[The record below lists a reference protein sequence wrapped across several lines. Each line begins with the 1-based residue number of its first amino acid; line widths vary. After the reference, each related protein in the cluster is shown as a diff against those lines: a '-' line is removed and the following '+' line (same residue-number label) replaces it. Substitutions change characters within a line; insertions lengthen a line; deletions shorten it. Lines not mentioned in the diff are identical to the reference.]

1 MISKF
6 SILHI
11 SDLHRITE
19 EDIDCIISSFQLE
32 MEEYKKLQIPP
43 VKLII
48 VSGDIINGSKNK
60 NKDEAKEEIHQ
71 QYEVA
76 KRFLIS
82 LTEVF
87 LGNKDNDRLN
97 VIIVPGNHDM
107 SRYVSEDSM
116 KPIDHDN
123 IDELVSALWSDNSM
137 IRWSWKTLQFHN
149 IEKRDV
155 YNKRFDD
162 FIEFYNSFYLNKRVY
177 PTNVDAQSD
186 LIDIPELNMS
196 IACFNSCYQLD
207 HLRLNGYIS
216 PKSLSKL
223 TRPLIDAKNK
233 GRFVVAVWHH
243 HTQGL
248 PNENNY
254 LDYTILDNM
263 TQNGIHLALHGHQ
276 HVSGIL
282 NERKDIFSKAKLT
295 MVSAGTLYGNSSDI
309 PLGLTRQYNIIA
321 VDMADEKCKL
331 TLYSRED
338 RTSLNVMP
346 AWDGGFIGR
355 SKQLSFDFSIDLPP
369 RTVRLPEDNL
379 QNEINEINML
389 IEKTKDYNT
398 GIQKLKNLGENNP
411 LVRKF
416 MLDIAL
422 RANDDE
428 LTKSLF
434 SNPQTMEEAFTII
447 DVCTRSKDAV
457 TFGVV
462 VSSDFVSKSQDA
474 SLRTVI
480 EDAKIQLK
488 HKLI

>member
-6 SILHI
+6 SMLHI

-60 NKDEAKEEIHQ
+60 NKDEAKEEIYQ

-116 KPIDHDN
+116 KPINHDN

-137 IRWSWKTLQFHN
+137 IRWSWKTLQFHS

-162 FIEFYNSFYLNKRVY
+162 FIEFYNSFYLNKRIY

-186 LIDIPELNMS
+186 LIDLPELNMS

-207 HLRLNGYIS
+207 HLRLSGYIS

-223 TRPLIDAKNK
+223 TKPLIEAKNK

-263 TQNGIHLALHGHQ
+263 TQNGIHLAFHGHQ

-282 NERKDIFSKAKLT
+282 NERTNIFSKAKLT

-309 PLGLTRQYNIIA
+309 PLGLTRQYNIIV
-321 VDMADEKCKL
+321 VDMVDEKCDL

-338 RTSLNVMP
+338 RTSLNMMP
-346 AWDGGFIGR
+346 AWESGFIGR

-369 RTVRLPEDNL
+369 LIERLPEENL
-379 QNEINEINML
+379 QNEINEINMF
-389 IEKTKDYNT
+389 IEKSSDYHA
-398 GIQKLKNLGENNP
+398 GIQKLKDLGADTP

-416 MLDIAL
+416 MLEIAL
-422 RANDDE
+422 RAKDDE
-428 LTKSLF
+428 LIKSLF
-434 SNPQTMEEAFTII
+434 SNPQSIDEVFTII
-447 DVCTRSKDAV
+447 EACTRSKDAV
-457 TFGVV
+457 TFELVMN
-462 VSSDFVSKSQDA
+462 SDFISKTRDV
-474 SLRTVI
+474 SLRTLI
-480 EDAKIQLK
+480 EDAKVQLK
-488 HKLI
+488 QK